1 MKPKAD
7 AIRAYED
14 LLRTDP
20 GNVPYRGYA
29 EERLQEWFVSPAW
42 NPLLRCIDELLKM
55 TNFRDGQKSPNEHHR
70 NL

>member
-14 LLRTDP
+14 VLRTDP

-29 EERLQEWFVSPAW
+29 EERLQELLVSPAW
-42 NPLLRCIDELLKM
+42 NPLLRCIDPKSA
-55 TNFRDGQKSPNEHHR
+55 FRR
-70 NL
+70 NDSRHICIKTS